1 MRKKIFLI
9 TAFLCIAA
17 VADAQLNTLFEQ
29 ENPAG
34 FSDVTNVVYAN
45 IQGRHYAIYHVRG
58 SGNGER
64 IRIVE
69 FTQYYSGAPLSPWSY
84 VATWD
89 YQVAQDYW
97 ISDLAVFGNYL
108 FFCGKKISWRYTI
121 YPAYLHHHVGLGRL
135 KPDGSYEQRKL

>member
-1 MRKKIFLI
+1 MRKNIFLI

-58 SGNGER
+58 NGEK
-64 IRIVE
+64 IRIID
-69 FTQYYSGAPLSPWSY
+69 FTNYYMGVPASSGATRQKPIWRNSKCLFHASWY
-84 VATWD
+84 
-89 YQVAQDYW
+89 
-97 ISDLAVFGNYL
+97 GN
-108 FFCGKKISWRYTI
+108 T
-121 YPAYLHHHVGLGRL
+121 
-135 KPDGSYEQRKL
+135 